1 MTVTPNGDLYLC
13 KTKLENDYKNQL
25 TWNNIN
31 TQSEYFNGTVQ
42 NTFSEYTYMKKD
54 STITVGANIDDII
67 DCNYL
72 FYINNGFTSKRYYCF
87 ITGMTYVNENT
98 TRINIETDCFQTWYF
113 ELQYNSCFVEREH
126 VNNDTTGLHTIPEGL
141 ETGDYVTNS
150 LVKNTSLN
158 ASKVILG
165 VTVDYYFD
173 AQTGDFVLGGNTGGG
188 TYGGIKT
195 AYAYRYFEPK
205 SPLLVKAIKG
215 YADNGQ
221 SDAIGQM
228 FIAPTFLIPKQDPTI
243 LDDGN
248 VDETIQPV
256 SYSWDTY
263 GDANITKPTNLN
275 GYIPKNNKLF
285 VYPYTYLLMTNNNG
299 GNAIY
304 QYELFNNPSGSPQNI
319 CNFTLQ
325 GVITPSIS
333 GLIVPLHYKGVND
346 RNYSE
351 SLPLP
356 KFPICGWDTDVY
368 TNWLTQNAVNIGVQV
383 VSASTQ
389 IASGVGLT
397 LATGGAGSLTGAS
410 SVLSGSTQ
418 IASLLGQIREHKMTS
433 PQAEGNVNTGDIS
446 YSTGNTTITAY
457 QMTIKQE
464 YAKIIDDYFSMF
476 GYKVNTV
483 KVPNITGRRN
493 WNYIKTIDC
502 NVDGDI
508 PQTDLNIIKTMFN
521 NGVTLWHNPNNIY
534 NYSLDNSII

>member
-42 NTFSEYTYMKKD
+42 NTFSEYTYIKKD

-87 ITGMTYVNENT
+87 ITGMTYVNENS
-98 TRINIETDCFQTWYF
+98 TRITIETDCFQTWYF
-113 ELQYNSCFVEREH
+113 ELQYNRCFVEREH

-188 TYGGIKT
+188 TYGGIKS

-228 FIAPTFLIPKQDPTI
+228 FIAPTFLIPRDETI

-248 VDETIQPV
+248 VDETIQPI
-256 SYSWDTY
+256 SYNWDTY

-319 CNFTLQ
+319 CNFTIQ
-325 GVITPSIS
+325 GIITPSIS
-333 GLIVPLHYKGVND
+333 GLIVPVHYKGTNG

-433 PQAEGNVNTGDIS
+433 PQAEGNTNTGDIS

-483 KVPNITGRRN
+483 KVPNITGRAN

-521 NGVTLWHNPNNIY
+521 NGVTLWHNPNNMY

>member
-113 ELQYNSCFVEREH
+113 ELQYNRCFVEREH

-173 AQTGDFVLGGNTGGG
+173 ATTGDFVLGGNVGGG
-188 TYGGIKT
+188 TYGGIKS
-195 AYAYRYFEPK
+195 AYAYRYFEPRSEK
-205 SPLLVKAIKG
+205 LVKAIKG

-228 FIAPTFLIPKQDPTI
+228 FIAPTFLIPRDETI
-243 LDDGN
+243 IDDGN
-248 VDETIQPV
+248 VSETVNPV

-275 GYIPKNNKLF
+275 GYVPKNNKLF

-325 GVITPSIS
+325 GIITPSIS
-333 GLIVPLHYKGVND
+333 GLIVPLHYKGVNGN
-346 RNYSE
+346 NYSE

-433 PQAEGNVNTGDIS
+433 PQAEGNTNTGDIS

-483 KVPNITGRRN
+483 KVPNIVGRRN

-521 NGVTLWHNPNNIY
+521 NGVTLWHNPNNMY